1 MNMNV
6 LPTLFVFIFLTF
18 GSLVFGQETA
28 SLESG
33 NSIFAPVGKP
43 EKKAAPVPAANR
55 FHKKFPQLFNG
66 MAIEIAAS
74 TYPLDRA
81 NPAFRQFG
89 NVFYE
94 KLQEGGYSY
103 LIMAN
108 FSSKAAALHFV
119 ESVVKPKTEGAK
131 LFEYKDGIRKVLRE

>member
-1 MNMNV
+1 MNV
-6 LPTLFVFIFLTF
+6 LPTLLIFILLTF
-18 GSLVFGQETA
+18 GSLAFGQETA

-33 NSIFAPVGKP
+33 NSVFAPAVGKP
-43 EKKAAPVPAANR
+43 EKKAAPAPAASR

-74 TYPLDRA
+74 TYPLDRS

-108 FSSKAAALHFV
+108 FSSKEAALHFV
-119 ESVVKPKTEGAK
+119 ETVVKPKTESAR
-131 LFEYKDGIRKVLRE
+131 LFEYKDGIRKVIRE